1 MTAAIH
7 PSAVVDPAATL
18 GESVSIGPFCVV
30 GPDVT
35 LGDGVTLEA
44 HVVVHGAT
52 TIGPRTRVWPFA
64 ALGCQPQDLKFGGE
78 RTELVIGADNMI
90 REHVTMHPGTVGGG
104 GATRVGDGGLFMVGV
119 HVAHDCRI
127 GDRVILANNA
137 TLGGHVQIGDFAV
150 LGGVCAVHQHV
161 RIGRGAMVGGM
172 SGVEK
177 DVIPYGLVMGDRA
190 ALAGLNLVGLKR
202 RGATRE
208 ALHGLRAAY
217 RGLFDGAGALVAKAE
232 ALQADES
239 APEEAR
245 EIAAFILA
253 DSARSFC
260 TPRES

>member
-1 MTAAIH
+1 MSVTIH
-7 PSAVVDPAATL
+7 PSAVVDPAARI
-18 GESVSIGPFCVV
+18 GADVGIGPFCVV
-30 GPDVT
+30 GPNVT
-35 LGDGVTLEA
+35 LCDGVTLEA
-44 HVVVHGAT
+44 HVVVQGVT
-52 TIGPRTRVWPFA
+52 TIGPRTRIWPFA
-64 ALGCQPQDLKFGGE
+64 AIGCQPQDLKFAGE
-78 RTELVIGADNMI
+78 RTELVIGADVMI

-104 GATRVGDGGLFMVGV
+104 GMTRVGDGGLFMVGV

-127 GDRVILANNA
+127 GDRVIFANNA
-137 TLGGHVQIGDFAV
+137 TLGGHVSVGDFAV

-217 RGLFDGAGALVAKAE
+217 RDLFAGDAALAEKAE
-232 ALQADES
+232 ALRADP
-239 APEEAR
+239 ATGAEAR
-245 EIAAFILA
+245 EIADFILA

-260 TPRES
+260 TPRAT